1 MRKTFFLLSVLA
13 FLFLIAYSSNIF
25 NFKDLKST
33 SFFSKPSLLSQKNIE
48 KQTISEE
55 ESAVIKAIDMAIP
68 SVVTIGI
75 SKTTTTRNLFEIDP
89 FNPFSPFNR
98 IPQESKKIEQNIG
111 SGFIISEDGLIVT
124 NKHVVSD
131 TEAQYQIL
139 TNDDKKYSAAKIYR
153 DPLNDLAII
162 KIDAHRLKPLDLGE
176 SSHLKL
182 GQFVIA
188 IGTPLGEFRNTVTQ
202 GIISGLGRGITAG
215 SPFESYVER
224 LDNVIQTDAAI
235 SPGNSGGPLIG
246 LNGKAI
252 GVNTAISQEGQ
263 NIGFAIPIS
272 IVKELIKNFNDAGGK
287 IEHAFLGVRYKMI
300 DKQTAILNDV
310 PEGAYIISIVDDS
323 PASKAEL
330 QEEDVITVFDAKK
343 IRGDDDETLQKL
355 IAQKKVGDTVTL
367 TVWRNGKT
375 MKKEVTLGNFE

>member
-13 FLFLIAYSSNIF
+13 LLLLIAYSSNLI
-25 NFKDLKST
+25 DLKNE
-33 SFFSKPSLLSQKNIE
+33 SFFSKSKQATKKNIE

-55 ESAVIKAIDMAIP
+55 ESAVIQAIDTAIP

-75 SKTTTTRNLFEIDP
+75 SKTTTTRNLFELDP

-131 TEAQYQIL
+131 TDAKYQVL
-139 TNDDKKYSAAKIYR
+139 TNEDKKYDVSKIYR

-162 KIDAHRLKPLDLGE
+162 KINTKGLKPLSLGD
-176 SSHLKL
+176 SSGIKL
-182 GQFVIA
+182 GQFAIA
-188 IGTPLGEFRNTVTQ
+188 IGTPLGEFKNTVTQ

-215 SPFESYVER
+215 SPFEQYVER

-235 SPGNSGGPLIG
+235 SPGNSGGPLINLRG
-246 LNGKAI
+246 SAI

-263 NIGFAIPIS
+263 NIGFAIPINV
-272 IVKELIKNFNDAGGK
+272 VKELIKNFNDAGGR

-300 DKQTAILNDV
+300 DRQTAILNDI
-310 PEGAYIISIVDDS
+310 PEGAYIISVVEDS

-330 QEEDVITVFDAKK
+330 QEEDVITEFNGQK
-343 IRGDDDETLQKL
+343 IRGGDDETLQKL
-355 IAQKKVGDTVTL
+355 IAQKKVGNRVKL
-367 TVWRNGKT
+367 KIWRNGKT
-375 MKKEVTLGNFE
+375 MQKDVTLGNFE